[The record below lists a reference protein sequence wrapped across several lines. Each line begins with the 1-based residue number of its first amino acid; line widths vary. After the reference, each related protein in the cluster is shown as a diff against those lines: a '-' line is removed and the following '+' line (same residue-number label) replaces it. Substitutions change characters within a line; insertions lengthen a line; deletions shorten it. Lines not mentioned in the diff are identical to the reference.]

1 MARPKNAHQPPA
13 EASEVLPA
21 VVTRIEQSQD
31 QLAIATSQAD
41 ARVRAVAMQLGYQ
54 LPADCTDPDLIQRD
68 ISANM
73 RRSVEACLEVG
84 RGLRVLKETCDHG
97 SFIARL
103 DVLGIDRH
111 VAARFMQAA
120 VKFSNV
126 PSTAHLTKAIGNQT
140 KLFEMLVLDDDQFE
154 ELALTGQ
161 TGELALDD
169 VATMSV
175 KELRAAVR
183 QLKQDVDFTGEKL
196 QKERARADKAEKRL
210 RGKVPE
216 VLPLSERI
224 TPFQIEITERQSLL
238 EKGIAAHLQAVEA
251 LDAWWTEEVTQRP
264 DYDPEEAVPMPRDVG
279 LVLLHLVDAGDRLAA
294 QVGRL
299 QHFVQERFG
308 ADIDEARQ
316 YLMQDPADAGA
327 ANA

>member
-1 MARPKNAHQPPA
+1 MARNKKAHQPPA
-13 EASEVLPA
+13 QMSEVLPA

-31 QLAIATSQAD
+31 QLAIATSQAE
-41 ARVRAVAMQLGYQ
+41 ARVRTVALQLGYQ

-73 RRSVEACLEVG
+73 RRSVEACMEVG
-84 RGLRVLKETCDHG
+84 RGLCVLKEASAHG
-97 SFIARL
+97 QFLPRL
-103 DVLGIDRH
+103 DVLGIEVR
-111 VAARFMQAA
+111 VAQKFMASA
-120 VKFSNV
+120 VKFANAA
-126 PSTAHLTKAIGNQT
+126 STPLLKAAGTQT
-140 KLFEMLVLDDDQFE
+140 KLFEMLVLGDDQVE
-154 ELALTGQ
+154 ELMLTGQ

-169 VATMSV
+169 VARMSV
-175 KELRAAVR
+175 KELRAALR
-183 QLKQDVDFTGEKL
+183 QAKQDIDFSGEKL
-196 QKERARADKAEKRL
+196 EKERARADKAEKRL

-224 TPFQIEITERQSLL
+224 TPFQVEITERQSLL